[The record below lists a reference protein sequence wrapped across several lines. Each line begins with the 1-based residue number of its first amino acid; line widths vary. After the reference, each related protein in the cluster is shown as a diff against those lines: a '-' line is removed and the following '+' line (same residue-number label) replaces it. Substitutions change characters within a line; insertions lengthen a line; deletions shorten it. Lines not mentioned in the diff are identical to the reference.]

1 MPRQDWQ
8 RNGDEVMTDAENIVR
23 AIAAH
28 AKWKYYLRQ
37 AIKTG
42 KSEWTVPTV
51 RVDDQCEFGTW
62 LRSVEPAD
70 RVREHW
76 KTVQAR
82 HGEFHLAAADVLELA
97 LSGRRDEA
105 EAAIA
110 PDSRFVEVSKKLTL
124 AMMAWKKDATSQ
136 TGG

>member
-1 MPRQDWQ
+1 MI
-8 RNGDEVMTDAENIVR
+8 DADNIVR

-70 RVREHW
+70 RG
-76 KTVQAR
+76 
-82 HGEFHLAAADVLELA
+82 HGEFHRAAADVLELA

-110 PDSRFVEVSKKLTL
+110 PDSRFADVSKKLTL
-124 AMMAWKKDATSQ
+124 AMMAWKEDATSQ